1 MRGAWF
7 LIFVLAW
14 CATVNVA
21 DLGGGHFRVSYG
33 ESRGDATI
41 ATEVMDFR
49 AKRFCPYGYA
59 KILDTVETADGGAP
73 EYVWVIQCSGA

>member
-7 LIFVLAW
+7 LVLALAA

-33 ESRGDATI
+33 ESKGDATI
-41 ATEVMDFR
+41 AAEVMDFR
-49 AKRFCPYGYA
+49 AKRFCPYGYS
-59 KILDTVETADGGAP
+59 KIMDTVEGGEGATP
-73 EYVWVIQCSGA
+73 EYVWVIRCTDA